1 MERFLDLPAH
11 PMFVHAPLVLLPLT
25 SMVAF
30 LFMFKAD
37 WRHKFRW
44 QLALSSLIVFIF
56 ILLAESSGEA
66 FDKATKGLT
75 PIDEHAEL
83 ANTTKFLTFG
93 FLVLTFVAIAVSR
106 TKRSAPPDDRTTSS
120 DDHTT
125 AVATSAHSLS
135 KVVSIVTAL
144 VGVLATIWM
153 IRTGHEGAKAVWK
166 GTLK

>member
-1 MERFLDLPAH
+1 
-11 PMFVHAPLVLLPLT
+11 
-25 SMVAF
+25 MVAV

-37 WRHKFRW
+37 WGHKFRW
-44 QLALSSLIVFIF
+44 LLAGSSLIVFIF
-56 ILLAESSGEA
+56 ILVAESSGEA

-106 TKRSAPPDDRTTSS
+106 TKRDTPTDGAS
-120 DDHTT
+120 DVVAAKAFPLRKMVSILT
-125 AVATSAHSLS
+125 AV
-135 KVVSIVTAL
+135 